1 MHSKIF
7 KPSALLLAAIAMPSV
22 MANAQDAEPEWYVGL
37 GGGVNISSL
46 NYSNLDEELYPE
58 NKSNLSGVFSIF
70 AEYDFGSQRQFAI
83 RPQFSFLT
91 RGGKISQIG
100 QDYFDEY
107 NYLKTDP
114 DRLIDARYQLK
125 ATYLDF
131 RVPLT
136 YQFGNA
142 DWHIR
147 PYVYVAPVVGFVNN
161 GYVDARFEYGD
172 GSYEGVSYDLTK
184 ANINSLYFAGA
195 VGLGAKWQFNLSGAP
210 FFLGVEVNYQ
220 LGVTDTYSSDEKN
233 GDVANVSSF
242 FETSGKVDGTR
253 KINSLEVAATL
264 GIPFSVFKSKTATP
278 VVDYAPVAAEPAPTV
293 EERPCYTLGEVL
305 TMLNNGSNIE
315 GKVICAIDDNINF
328 EFGKSEINPSSYAY
342 LNALADLFIRTKMRV
357 RISGHTDAVGS
368 YDTNM
373 EISRKRA
380 LAVKQYLESRGVDGN
395 KLSCTWYGYTR
406 PIASNE
412 TDEGRK
418 QNRRVEF
425 EILK

>member
-1 MHSKIF
+1 
-7 KPSALLLAAIAMPSV
+7 
-22 MANAQDAEPEWYVGL
+22 
-37 GGGVNISSL
+37 
-46 NYSNLDEELYPE
+46 
-58 NKSNLSGVFSIF
+58 
-70 AEYDFGSQRQFAI
+70 
-83 RPQFSFLT
+83 
-91 RGGKISQIG
+91 
-100 QDYFDEY
+100 
-107 NYLKTDP
+107 
-114 DRLIDARYQLK
+114 
-125 ATYLDF
+125 
-131 RVPLT
+131 
-136 YQFGNA
+136 
-142 DWHIR
+142 
-147 PYVYVAPVVGFVNN
+147 
-161 GYVDARFEYGD
+161 
-172 GSYEGVSYDLTK
+172 
-184 ANINSLYFAGA
+184 
-195 VGLGAKWQFNLSGAP
+195 
-210 FFLGVEVNYQ
+210 
-220 LGVTDTYSSDEKN
+220 
-233 GDVANVSSF
+233 
-242 FETSGKVDGTR
+242 
-253 KINSLEVAATL
+253 
-264 GIPFSVFKSKTATP
+264 
-278 VVDYAPVAAEPAPTV
+278 V

-328 EFGKSEINPSSYAY
+328 EFGKSEINPSSFAY